1 MALKG
6 KKKLNSASNEF
17 NALSFLIEQR
27 IKGINTCELV
37 RVVAVNPDKNLDVQ
51 PLLNQI
57 DGLEQAVPQSPIYQ
71 IPYVR
76 IQAGTNGILI
86 EPQVGDIGLCA
97 YCQRD
102 ISSIKTLKGQ
112 ANPLSDRYFSPSDG
126 IYICSIASLNQEPT
140 RFIHFK
146 QDGIEING
154 NGQVTVNANEAIIN
168 CPCSINGDLT
178 IDGEV
183 TATGDVKAGT
193 ISLLTHVHGGVTPG
207 DKTTGAPQ

>member
-6 KKKLNSASNEF
+6 KKKLNSASSEF
-17 NALSFLIEQR
+17 NVLSFLIEQH

-37 RVVAVNPDKNLDVQ
+37 RVVNVNTDKTVDIL

-57 DGLEQAVPQSPIYQ
+57 DGLGQAVPQSSVYQ
-71 IPYVR
+71 IPYGR
-76 IQAGTNGILI
+76 IQAGTNGLVI
-86 EPQVGDIGLCA
+86 EPQVGDIGLCV

-102 ISSIKTLKGQ
+102 ISGIKTIKGQ

-126 IYICSIASLNQEPT
+126 VYVCSVASLNKEPV

-154 NGQVTVNANEAIIN
+154 NGNVTVNAVKATID
-168 CPCSINGDLT
+168 CPVAINGDLT
-178 IDGEV
+178 VNGNV
-183 TATGDVKAGT
+183 TAAGDVKAVAV
-193 ISLLTHVHGGVTPG
+193 SLLTHIHGGVTAG
-207 DKTTGAPQ
+207 DKTTGGPQ